1 MGDRLRLQGGASLL
15 KADPLWA
22 LRCGEGVGSGWT
34 SKSRFSV
41 EGNIPSSGGG
51 QLRFVSAIRIPG
63 PAGDTPFSACAIWTG
78 PLRGQLSCTCQKL
91 PAFFLLGPCLIPS
104 FGARHYPQI
113 SDSSLN
119 PGGVLTGHGLRHFF
133 GLLLGKGPQAP
144 VPWSVLSGSAAC
156 QEGSGVTAGSRGGGT
171 LALLVRGAGID
182 G

>member
-1 MGDRLRLQGGASLL
+1 M
-15 KADPLWA
+15 LWA
-22 LRCGEGVGSGWT
+22 LRCGKGVGSGWT
-34 SKSRFSV
+34 SKSRFLWRVTSRARGEGSCALSV
-41 EGNIPSSGGG
+41 PLGSRGRPATLPSARVPS
-51 QLRFVSAIRIPG
+51 G
-63 PAGDTPFSACAIWTG
+63 PA

-91 PAFFLLGPCLIPS
+91 PASFLLGPCLVPS
-104 FGARHYPQI
+104 FGARHCSQI

>member
-78 PLRGQLSCTCQKL
+78 PAARAAELHLPEAPRVLPPRTLPRSILRCQALPSDFRLQPEPWGCPHRSWPTPLLWSPFRKGTPGPRPVERSERFSCL
-91 PAFFLLGPCLIPS
+91 PGRLWSYCGKQRRGHFGPSC
-104 FGARHYPQI
+104 
-113 SDSSLN
+113 
-119 PGGVLTGHGLRHFF
+119 
-133 GLLLGKGPQAP
+133 
-144 VPWSVLSGSAAC
+144 
-156 QEGSGVTAGSRGGGT
+156 AGSWN
-171 LALLVRGAGID
+171 
-182 G
+182 